1 MRAAVHVRHHR
12 PAQGCI
18 LPNRYFLHAGGWY
31 ARIGGLAALR
41 PGQERMLTPLPLVR
55 ERHGLF
61 RHGHGA
67 DGRLPDPAGPLP
79 PAQLVGQRARLARH
93 GAALPG
99 RDARHP
105 DEGRALAQDAQPGIR
120 FGFGAGVDRKLHSP
134 FEARFGFPLL
144 EAWAMTE
151 TGAGAVIIASKEPRH
166 IGSSC
171 FGAEE
176 DDVQVRIVTDA
187 GVEAATG
194 EPGELLVRHAGDDPR
209 YGFFA
214 GYLKDAAAT
223 DEAWE
228 GGWFHTGDIV
238 RREADGALRFVDRK
252 KNVIRRSGENI
263 SAVEVE
269 SVLMQHPLVKAVA
282 VAAVPD
288 AVRGDEVLACVVPAD
303 PLATDA
309 DRQEA
314 ARAIVQWSL
323 EQLAYYKAP
332 GYVAFVDSLPLTT
345 TNKIQ
350 RGEMKALAPTLP
362 GTAHCVDTC
371 AMKRKTRENPRRS
384 RAMSRLGYDGVVA
397 ALPVTIPY
405 ERYSTH
411 AAHWWLGRA
420 LGALIRQAGLAKT
433 DVDGLCV
440 SSFTLAPDSA
450 VGLVQHLGMSPR
462 WLDHIPMGG
471 ASGVAALRRA
481 RRAGRR
487 RRDRGLHRG
496 RHQSR
501 GLVPQHRQPV
511 LALRPGRRVSLRR
524 RRPERQLRAADRAL
538 YARVR
543 RHPRDFGKLCVAQRD
558 NALRYRTR

>member
-1 MRAAVHVRHHR
+1 MGPDDAPPAAPFAAPLAGSEPGELSECALLYTSGTTGR
-12 PAQGCI
+12 PKGCI

-41 PGQERMLTPLPLVR
+41 PGQERMLTPLPLVHMNAMAYSAMAMVLTGGCLIPLDRFHPRSWWDSVR
-55 ERHGLF
+55 ESRATVLHYLGVM
-61 RHGHGA
+61 
-67 DGRLPDPAGPLP
+67 PAILMKAEP
-79 PAQLVGQRARLARH
+79 R
-93 GAALPG
+93 PG
-99 RDARHP
+99 RAAGHP
-105 DEGRALAQDAQPGIR
+105 LRLRRGRGPQ
-120 FGFGAGVDRKLHSP
+120 LHAP

-151 TGAGAVIIASKEPRH
+151 TGAGAVIIANKEPRH

-362 GTAHCVDTC
+362 GSALRGHLRDE
-371 AMKRKTRENPRRS
+371 KEKPRESPRRS
-384 RAMSRLGYDGVVA
+384 RAMSRLGYDGWRRCPSPFPMNATARMPRTGGWA
-397 ALPVTIPY
+397 AP
-405 ERYSTH
+405 
-411 AAHWWLGRA
+411 
-420 LGALIRQAGLAKT
+420 
-433 DVDGLCV
+433 
-440 SSFTLAPDSA
+440 SA
-450 VGLVQHLGMSPR
+450 R
-462 WLDHIPMGG
+462 
-471 ASGVAALRRA
+471 
-481 RRAGRR
+481 
-487 RRDRGLHRG
+487 
-496 RHQSR
+496 
-501 GLVPQHRQPV
+501 
-511 LALRPGRRVSLRR
+511 
-524 RRPERQLRAADRAL
+524 
-538 YARVR
+538 
-543 RHPRDFGKLCVAQRD
+543 
-558 NALRYRTR
+558 

>member
-1 MRAAVHVRHHR
+1 
-12 PAQGCI
+12 
-18 LPNRYFLHAGGWY
+18 
-31 ARIGGLAALR
+31 
-41 PGQERMLTPLPLVR
+41 
-55 ERHGLF
+55 
-61 RHGHGA
+61 
-67 DGRLPDPAGPLP
+67 
-79 PAQLVGQRARLARH
+79 
-93 GAALPG
+93 
-99 RDARHP
+99 
-105 DEGRALAQDAQPGIR
+105 
-120 FGFGAGVDRKLHSP
+120 
-134 FEARFGFPLL
+134 
-144 EAWAMTE
+144 MTE

-371 AMKRKTRENPRRS
+371 AMKRKPRENPRRS

-481 RRAGRR
+481 ARAVQAGDAEIVACIAGDTNHVDSFRNTVS
-487 RRDRGLHRG
+487 
-496 RHQSR
+496 QFSR
-501 GLVPQHRQPV
+501 FAQDAVYPYGAGGPNASF
-511 LALRPGRRVSLRR
+511 ALLTAHYMRESGATR
-524 RRPERQLRAADRAL
+524 E
-538 YARVR
+538 
-543 RHPRDFGKLCVAQRD
+543 DFGKLCVAQRD
-558 NALRYRTR
+558 NALRYPHALMKKPLTLEQYLGARVITDPIHLFDCVMPCAGADAFLVMSESRARALAAPCAHPVHHRAPQRLDRRPDPDARRLDHGRGRAVRHGRLRARRHGLPAGL